1 MIFPGAS
8 DLGSV
13 LKKQPDEH
21 LARLHRE
28 IVMQLR
34 TLAACALVA
43 SVVLGCGHSEEEWQ
57 AQLDKYNKL
66 LQAKSDDEA
75 RAKKKQA
82 ELEDELRQE
91 QARSAELIKKLEAAG
106 VDMKKL
112 NEELQNAATRV
123 SSLSSTLEEREK
135 ALAEYKARAK
145 QLEQIK
151 ARFEML
157 RKKLDELT
165 KLGLAVNIRRNRMVI
180 SLPGDVLFESGR
192 ESLKK
197 EGQEVLLKV
206 AGIIKADPSL
216 NGRDYQVAGHT
227 DNKPLAGGI
236 FRDNWGLSL
245 MRAREVLMFLVNAD
259 KGGGLAT
266 ERWSAA
272 GFGDTDPIAPND
284 TDEGRQKN
292 RRCDLIVVPSVEEML
307 DLKAITN

>member
-1 MIFPGAS
+1 
-8 DLGSV
+8 
-13 LKKQPDEH
+13 
-21 LARLHRE
+21 
-28 IVMQLR
+28 MQLR
-34 TLAACALVA
+34 TLAACSLVA
-43 SVVLGCGHSEEEWQ
+43 AVLFGCGHSEEEWQ
-57 AQLDKYNKL
+57 QQLDKYNKL
-66 LQAKSDDEA
+66 LSAKNDEES
-75 RAKKKQA
+75 RAKKRQE
-82 ELEDELRQE
+82 ELEQALREE

-180 SLPGDVLFESGR
+180 SLPGDVLFDSGR
-192 ESLKK
+192 ETLKK
-197 EGQEVLLKV
+197 EGQEILLKV
-206 AGIIKADPSL
+206 AGIIKADSSL
-216 NGRDYQVAGHT
+216 IGRDYQVAGHT

-259 KGGGLAT
+259 KGGGMPV

-284 TDEGRQKN
+284 TDEGRQRN